1 LGSCILTDDATAAST
16 NVVIDNSNNFI
27 EGPITQS
34 GSVSLANLFGNVV
47 ANKGTFT
54 PLVVGTTTA
63 GATSGG
69 TTSAEWTKLDNVVYF
84 KLTISYTSTTGT
96 GNIQVN
102 GLPFANSSLGP
113 AAVNIQANGL
123 PITSGYS
130 LAAVVTQ
137 SASTIAIS
145 QFNPSAGSLSSIALP
160 SSMTE
165 LTITG
170 SYPTS

>member
-1 LGSCILTDDATAAST
+1 
-16 NVVIDNSNNFI
+16 
-27 EGPITQS
+27 
-34 GSVSLANLFGNVV
+34 
-47 ANKGTFT
+47 
-54 PLVVGTTTA
+54 VGTTTA